1 LTTIINETTAPWILG
16 GLGVLVLIT
25 LVRIFSAWRRVK
37 RSPYFFLRQQ
47 AERGLRNHI
56 WTTFGIFV
64 LGGIVL
70 FYGNQAP
77 PDQTIRMA
85 VIAQAK
91 PVAALVEETQPD
103 ELPVIDLASPPAFEA
118 TNGSNGLTATTTIT
132 GPADLTL
139 TGLDGLAVPDSDPVL
154 PDEFNLIEPEVELTE
169 DAAFTNLV
177 FSTEINEDYDPVAP
191 RRTFVEGFFTIYAT
205 FDYVG
210 MADGMAWSWIWRRNG
225 EVINGGNELWQ
236 YSDDGPGWIYFEPPE
251 GYAPGQYTL
260 DVWVNGELFQR
271 GSFVVES
278 EAANR

>member
-1 LTTIINETTAPWILG
+1 M
-16 GLGVLVLIT
+16 
-25 LVRIFSAWRRVK
+25 
-37 RSPYFFLRQQ
+37 
-47 AERGLRNHI
+47 
-56 WTTFGIFV
+56 

-77 PDQTIRMA
+77 PDQSIRMA

-91 PVAALVEETQPD
+91 PVAALPEETQPD
-103 ELPVIDLASPPAFEA
+103 ELPVIDLASPPAFES
-118 TNGSNGLTATTTIT
+118 TNGNTSLTATTTIT

-139 TGLDGLAVPDSDPVL
+139 TGLDGLALPDADPSL
-154 PDEFNLIEPEVELTE
+154 PDEFDLIEPEVELSEEAT
-169 DAAFTNLV
+169 FTNLV
-177 FSTEINEDYDPVAP
+177 FSTEINDDYDPVSP

-210 MADGMAWSWIWRRNG
+210 MADGLAWSWVWRRDG

-236 YSDDGPGWIYFEPPE
+236 YADDGPGWIFFEPPE